1 MNTGMIS
8 GLFPKFPKHLLPE
21 LPGAIGQILQ
31 RGARDAQGAY
41 TGVVHVLKWAAPLGG
56 LGVPLALT
64 GAWLVAP
71 ACPDGTFNP
80 FAGADDDEAA
90 AAPAEA
96 AAAAAPAA
104 PKIHAPIV
112 VPAGGWQWNP
122 KVVGQMPT
130 PLGFTGEEGEE
141 EEGAGAPVV
150 VVTSWVKKVGEMPMP
165 AGGDDDDDDE

>member
-1 MNTGMIS
+1 MIS

-21 LPGAIGQILQ
+21 VSGPIGRVLQ
-31 RGARDAQGAY
+31 RVERDARSGY
-41 TGVVHVLKWAAPLGG
+41 TSVVHVLKWAAPLGG

-80 FAGADDDEAA
+80 FAGGDDDEAA

-96 AAAAAPAA
+96 AAPAA
-104 PKIHAPIV
+104 PKIHAPRE
-112 VPAGGWQWNP
+112 VPAGGFQWNP

-130 PLGFTGEEGEE
+130 PLGFTGEEDEEGE

-150 VVTSWVKKVGEMPMP
+150 ATAWVKQVGEMPRP
-165 AGGDDDDDDE
+165 AGGDDEDE